1 MIRINLLAVERDRAK
16 RRPVTTTGQT
26 AQQKVT
32 LACSMVLVLAGL
44 AVGWWYWTLQKQAS
58 RIEEEIATGQREA
71 ARLQTLILQVKQFE
85 TRKAQLQ
92 ERVALIEDLRKG
104 QPGPVHILDEISRS
118 LPDLLW
124 LSEIK
129 QAGKELT
136 ITGRC
141 TAMPA
146 LSDFVGNLE
155 LGGYFNKPV
164 EVNEAQVDQGQRAPG
179 GVDVIRFSVKATI
192 ATPKS

>member
-1 MIRINLLAVERDRAK
+1 MIRINLLAVERDRGK
-16 RRPVTTTGQT
+16 RRPLSGIQAT
-26 AQQKVT
+26 QQKITV
-32 LACSMVLVLAGL
+32 ACSLIVVLTALG
-44 AVGWWYWTLQKQAS
+44 VGWWYWTLGKQAR
-58 RIEEEIATGQREA
+58 RIEDDIATGQREA

-92 ERVALIEDLRKG
+92 ERVALIEDLRRG
-104 QPGPVHILDEISRS
+104 QPGPVHLLDEISRS

-129 QAGKELT
+129 QTGKELT
-136 ITGRC
+136 ISGRC
-141 TAMPA
+141 TALPA

-164 EVNEAQVDQGQRAPG
+164 EIIESQVDQGQRAPG

>member
-1 MIRINLLAVERDRAK
+1 MIRINLLAVERDRGK
-16 RRPVTTTGQT
+16 RRPLSGIQAT
-26 AQQKVT
+26 QQKITV
-32 LACSMVLVLAGL
+32 ACSLILVLTGL
-44 AVGWWYWTLQKQAS
+44 GVGWWYWTLGKQTR
-58 RIEEEIATGQREA
+58 RIEEDIATGQREA

-104 QPGPVHILDEISRS
+104 QPGPVHLLDEISRS

-129 QAGKELT
+129 QTGKELV
-136 ITGRC
+136 ISGRC
-141 TAMPA
+141 TALPA

-164 EVNEAQVDQGQRAPG
+164 EIIESQVDQGQRAPG

>member
-1 MIRINLLAVERDRAK
+1 MIRINLLAVERDRGK
-16 RRPVTTTGQT
+16 RRPLSGIQAT
-26 AQQKVT
+26 QQKITV
-32 LACSMVLVLAGL
+32 ACSLILVLTGL
-44 AVGWWYWTLQKQAS
+44 GVGWWYWSLGKQAR
-58 RIEEEIATGQREA
+58 RIEEDIATGQREA

-85 TRKAQLQ
+85 TRKTQLQ
-92 ERVALIEDLRKG
+92 ERVALNEDLRRG
-104 QPGPVHILDEISRS
+104 QPGPVHLLDEISRS

-129 QAGKELT
+129 QTGKELT

-141 TAMPA
+141 TALPA

-164 EVNEAQVDQGQRAPG
+164 EIIESQVDQGQRAPG

>member
-1 MIRINLLAVERDRAK
+1 MIRINLLAVERERTK
-16 RRPVTTTGQT
+16 RRPLSGIQAT
-26 AQQKVT
+26 QQKIT
-32 LACSMVLVLAGL
+32 LACSLILVLTALG
-44 AVGWWYWTLQKQAS
+44 VGWWYWSLDKQS
-58 RIEEEIATGQREA
+58 KRTEEDIATGQREA
-71 ARLQTLILQVKQFE
+71 QRLQTLIAQVKQFE

-104 QPGPVHILDEISRS
+104 QLGPVHLIDEISRS

-124 LSEIK
+124 LTQIK
-129 QAGKELT
+129 QSGQELT

-141 TAMPA
+141 TAMTA
-146 LSDFVGNLE
+146 LSDFLANLE

-164 EVNEAQVDQGQRAPG
+164 ELVETLVEPQKAAG
-179 GVDVIRFSVKATI
+179 GVEIIRFTAKATI

>member
-16 RRPVTTTGQT
+16 KKPVSGAQS
-26 AQQKVT
+26 AQQRIALGVS
-32 LACSMVLVLAGL
+32 LILVLTGL
-44 AVGWWYWTLQKQAS
+44 AVGWWYWTLQKQAA
-58 RIEEEIATGQREA
+58 RIEEDILTGQREA

-85 TRKAQLQ
+85 VRKAQLQ

-104 QPGPVHILDEISRS
+104 QLGPVHLLDEISRS

-124 LSEIK
+124 LTEIK
-129 QAGKELT
+129 QSGQDLT
-136 ITGRC
+136 IQGRC
-141 TAMPA
+141 TALPA

-164 EVNEAQVDQGQRAPG
+164 EIIESQVDQGQRAPG
-179 GVDVIRFSVKATI
+179 GVDVIRFSIKATI
-192 ATPKS
+192 AAPKS

>member
-16 RRPVTTTGQT
+16 RRPLSGIQAT
-26 AQQKVT
+26 QQKIT
-32 LACSMVLVLAGL
+32 LACSLILVLTGL
-44 AVGWWYWTLQKQAS
+44 GVGWWYWSLGKQAR
-58 RIEEEIATGQREA
+58 RIDDEIATGQREA

-104 QPGPVHILDEISRS
+104 QLGPVHLLDEISRS

-129 QAGKELT
+129 QTGQELT